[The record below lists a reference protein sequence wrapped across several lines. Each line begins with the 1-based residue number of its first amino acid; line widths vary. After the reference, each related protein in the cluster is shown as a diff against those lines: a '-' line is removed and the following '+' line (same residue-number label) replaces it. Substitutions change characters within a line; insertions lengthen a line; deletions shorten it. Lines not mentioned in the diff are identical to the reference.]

1 MSMEFKIRSLNEKG
15 IDLFQNHLNLI
26 KFNGANTS
34 IDRVILLDDNY
45 SEEIKE
51 DYFIEDIV
59 FKEKY
64 DFAKYIVNK
73 IDLNK
78 NKHYYYHIGLW
89 TWLSAFYFDQ
99 VCPLESGTRR
109 PGQDAR
115 HILQDPKDF
124 RTYYRHLLAGPA
136 RIFAELQDK
145 GRIFLSGDISKR
157 GDLVEQLQAY
167 QNIGLNKG
175 IIEAADLLYWDEN
188 KNRLRKGAGSK
199 GAGTPRRFVT
209 VIGQFELTYDL
220 NSMEGAKILEL
231 FPNEFKKWLAS

>member
-1 MSMEFKIRSLNEKG
+1 MRSLNQKG
-15 IDLFQNHLNLI
+15 VIFFQNHLNSI
-26 KFNGANTS
+26 KFDGANTS
-34 IDRVILLDDNY
+34 VDRSILLDDNY
-45 SEEIKE
+45 SEDLKE
-51 DYFIEDIV
+51 DYFIEDIL
-59 FKEKY
+59 FEEKF
-64 DFAKYIVNK
+64 DFAKYIVQK

-78 NKHYYYHIGLW
+78 NRHYHYHIGLW

-99 VCPLESGTRR
+99 VCPLESGVRR

-136 RIFAELQDK
+136 RIFSELGEK
-145 GRIFLSGDISKR
+145 GRIFLSGELSKR

-175 IIEAADLLYWDEN
+175 IIEAADSLYWDE
-188 KNRLRKGAGSK
+188 KKKKLKKGAGSK

-209 VIGQFELTYDL
+209 IIGQFELTYDL

-231 FPNEFKKWLAS
+231 FPEEFRKWIAS